1 MKESLIAL
9 GKLLVSD
16 QKLSKPVEPGVRRLH
31 DPAPVLGRAAS
42 SAFLSCDPWGIPP
55 YANLLANRLPVIPLI
70 RIQEPLSPF
79 GKGHND
85 GIKDCHELTDVM
97 SVGPGNDQRQR
108 DATAVHKDMALAS
121 LFSPGPWDSAPLP
134 PALKAP

>member
-1 MKESLIAL
+1 
-9 GKLLVSD
+9 
-16 QKLSKPVEPGVRRLH
+16 
-31 DPAPVLGRAAS
+31 
-42 SAFLSCDPWGIPP
+42 
-55 YANLLANRLPVIPLI
+55 
-70 RIQEPLSPF
+70 
-79 GKGHND
+79 
-85 GIKDCHELTDVM
+85 LTDVM